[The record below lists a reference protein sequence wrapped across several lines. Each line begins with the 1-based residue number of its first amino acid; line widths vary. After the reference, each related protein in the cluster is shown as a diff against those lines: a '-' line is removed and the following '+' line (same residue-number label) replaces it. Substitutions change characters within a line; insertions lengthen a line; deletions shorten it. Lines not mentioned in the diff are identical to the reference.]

1 MLPFTALLLRSYYGA
16 IGWNEDNSYSQLTRA
31 SSSLLDFQIPQ
42 SLILQ
47 LANSPTPIFFTSY
60 ALDALPQL
68 NGSISY
74 ITTSEPL
81 EDIGPS
87 RSIAFRDVVERFR
100 VYPPPRRPP
109 PKDEVWLG
117 GRRVEGRDYLL
128 YSRLHLPSLH
138 LSGLATT
145 RLTPTLQAHLA
156 FLSQPAPPSTTSS
169 PSGSYTH
176 SRVPSETSVPSPTA
190 PSTPGNVLLSLQHDT
205 GRYSGE
211 YTYSAQDGMF
221 GWRGLF
227 NFGWQDPDFA
237 VAAAVLRER
246 ESSSGSGSDA
256 AGDIGPEGKRI
267 DEEEM
272 MDGGL
277 RGRFSA
283 GGEVYFSAK
292 QRSFGISTG
301 LRFTTIPPSLPLPP
315 GSPPPSPPTTLT
327 LLYNPLIGF
336 LSTAY
341 SAQISPTVALS
352 SRFGVNVYSY
362 ESDLSIGGEWWIGRR
377 RGKRNLPT
385 EPSEPRDPTVASA
398 RSRASTSG
406 TGDGADL
413 RGETE
418 EESLRRSKLS
428 LLGEASLR
436 DKEVEDRK
444 VEKQLDSPIPLA
456 RPVGSGAQGRAKEGS
471 SASASASTLA
481 VENERDGVLKARLSG
496 NSSIALLYEARI
508 RNCFVSFGVVSDL
521 LSRQRPIRS
530 IGVEVQ
536 YFS

>member
-1 MLPFTALLLRSYYGA
+1 MLPFSAILLRDYYNA
-16 IGWNEDNSYSQLTRA
+16 IGWNEDNQYTQLTRS
-31 SSSLLDFQIPQ
+31 SSSLLDFQIPS

-60 ALDALPQL
+60 SLDALPQL
-68 NGSISY
+68 NGAISY

-81 EDIGPS
+81 EEIGPS
-87 RSIAFRDVVERFR
+87 RSIPFRHVVERFR
-100 VYPPPRRPP
+100 IYPPPKKPSPKPP
-109 PKDEVWLG
+109 VFLA
-117 GRRVEGRDYLL
+117 GRRIEGRDYLL

-156 FLSQPAPPSTTSS
+156 FLSQPSPPTPRASSSSPTPNHIRQPSESSAPAPP
-169 PSGSYTH
+169 P
-176 SRVPSETSVPSPTA
+176 V
-190 PSTPGNVLLSLQHDT
+190 PGNVLLSLQHDT

-221 GWRGLF
+221 GVRGLY
-227 NFGWQDPDFA
+227 NFGY
-237 VAAAVLRER
+237 L
-246 ESSSGSGSDA
+246 SGVSEEVKGQVED
-256 AGDIGPEGKRI
+256 EGGRRV

-272 MDGGL
+272 MEGGL

-301 LRFTTIPPSLPLPP
+301 LRFTTLPPVLTP

-336 LSTAY
+336 ISSAY

-352 SRFGVNVYSY
+352 SRFGVNIYSY

-377 RGKRNLPT
+377 RGKRNVTPAPAT
-385 EPSEPRDPTVASA
+385 TVGHPAPGPS
-398 RSRASTSG
+398 
-406 TGDGADL
+406 L
-413 RGETE
+413 RGEDQVLE
-418 EESLRRSKLS
+418 RR
-428 LLGEASLR
+428 
-436 DKEVEDRK
+436 
-444 VEKQLDSPIPLA
+444 LDSPFPIVRDVSETEAERIPT
-456 RPVGSGAQGRAKEGS
+456 PV
-471 SASASASTLA
+471 SASPRKTALDPRLSSMKEAMRRAEVTG
-481 VENERDGVLKARLSG
+481 EMDRDGILKARLSG
-496 NSSIALLYEARI
+496 NWSFAMLYEARI
-508 RNCFVSFGVVSDL
+508 RNCLVSVGFISDL
-521 LSRQRPIRS
+521 AARKPIRS
-530 IGVEVQ
+530 VGLEVQ

>member
-1 MLPFTALLLRSYYGA
+1 MIGFSTFILRDYYAA
-16 IGWNEDNSYSQLTRA
+16 IGWNEDNLYSSITR
-31 SSSLLDFQIPQ
+31 SSSALLDFQIPQ

-81 EDIGPS
+81 EEIGPS
-87 RSIAFRDVVERFR
+87 RTIAFRDVVERFR
-100 VYPPPRRPP
+100 VFPPPKRPVG
-109 PKDEVWLG
+109 KDEVWLG
-117 GRRVEGRDYLL
+117 GRRVEGRDYLF

-156 FLSQPAPPSTTSS
+156 FLSQPAPPSPTRPTSPHS
-169 PSGSYTH
+169 PPSH
-176 SRVPSETSVPSPTA
+176 SRQPSE
-190 PSTPGNVLLSLQHDT
+190 PSTPAPSPPTPGNILLSLQHDT

-221 GWRGLF
+221 GLRGLY
-227 NFGWQDPDFA
+227 NFGWQGGEEQRRAIA
-237 VAAAVLRER
+237 VAESKER
-246 ESSSGSGSDA
+246 E
-256 AGDIGPEGKRI
+256 IQEGKRI

-272 MDGGL
+272 MEGGL

-301 LRFTTIPPSLPLPP
+301 LRFTTIPPTLPLSPN
-315 GSPPPSPPTTLT
+315 SPPPSPPTTLT

-336 LSTAY
+336 LSSAY
-341 SAQISPTVALS
+341 SAQVSPTVALS
-352 SRFGVNVYSY
+352 TRFGVNVYSY

-377 RGKRNLPT
+377 RGKRDSSNDST
-385 EPSEPRDPTVASA
+385 PTVQSSLPPFQEDAEMEERRKELEERRKA
-398 RSRASTSG
+398 LSG
-406 TGDGADL
+406 T
-413 RGETE
+413 
-418 EESLRRSKLS
+418 SLR
-428 LLGEASLR
+428 
-436 DKEVEDRK
+436 ED
-444 VEKQLDSPIPLA
+444 EKAERELDSPIPLVTSA
-456 RPVGSGAQGRAKEGS
+456 TESAVSSRDVKMSSQPSSGME
-471 SASASASTLA
+471 
-481 VENERDGVLKARLSG
+481 EDRDGVLKARLTG
-496 NSSIALLYEARI
+496 NWSIALLYEARI
-508 RNCFVSFGVVSDL
+508 RKVLVSVGIISDL
-521 LSRQRPIRS
+521 ASRQRPIRS
-530 IGVEVQ
+530 VGLEVQ